1 MEMGKIS
8 FQKLILIDDFKTYI
22 LLFQMYSWKMLL
34 VALAFIGCAS
44 AFNVAKVEPKVRFYD
59 EDQCWIVMMW
69 LDVTM
74 SVNISV
80 TADMWTGLVA
90 RFMTLD
96 GEFDKSFRHGAKMCD
111 D

>member
-1 MEMGKIS
+1 MLDRHNDDRQYIS
-8 FQKLILIDDFKTYI
+8 L
-22 LLFQMYSWKMLL
+22 
-34 VALAFIGCAS
+34 
-44 AFNVAKVEPKVRFYD
+44 KVF
-59 EDQCWIVMMW
+59 MMW

>member
-1 MEMGKIS
+1 
-8 FQKLILIDDFKTYI
+8 
-22 LLFQMYSWKMLL
+22 
-34 VALAFIGCAS
+34 
-44 AFNVAKVEPKVRFYD
+44 
-59 EDQCWIVMMW
+59 MMW